1 LGLYFQRNLLNT
13 TKNYNRFAPT
23 AFKTIEDGFKKL
35 DEFELFSDTKTITPI
50 FKDFGL
56 PKPIKSEVND
66 SEGNNY
72 GYSYLFEYPN
82 KKRVQYY
89 QLSSTEQRKIFLLTQ
104 IIAHQHM
111 HCEFNFH
118 NDYGWMYLDNLE
130 NLIPVAELDT
140 FIKNLLKHFPNY
152 NYFFETRGTHI
163 ETLTKELIRSKK
175 VKKSD
180 IRIYHFIKNKKN
192 HTSHVSQHTVSKRN
206 EVFPS
211 LYNTNK
217 INENWKKKIP
227 AQLHFN

>member
-1 LGLYFQRNLLNT
+1 
-13 TKNYNRFAPT
+13 
-23 AFKTIEDGFKKL
+23 
-35 DEFELFSDTKTITPI
+35 
-50 FKDFGL
+50 
-56 PKPIKSEVND
+56 
-66 SEGNNY
+66 
-72 GYSYLFEYPN
+72 
-82 KKRVQYY
+82 
-89 QLSSTEQRKIFLLTQ
+89 
-104 IIAHQHM
+104 
-111 HCEFNFH
+111 
-118 NDYGWMYLDNLE
+118 MYLDNLE
-130 NLIPVAELDT
+130 NLISVAELDT

-163 ETLTKELIRSKK
+163 EALTKELIRSKK